1 MGDNMTA
8 TQQTKSYTE
17 PTFEE
22 ISPSMKIAMALIS
35 AIAADDDMQV
45 DQLMRNI
52 SMPASVLDALKMGMG
67 ASWVEAKG
75 LGLSHAEAT
84 LDHGRSNQQT
94 SGSPDSRIYHQIRI

>member
-1 MGDNMTA
+1 MTA

-22 ISPSMKIAMALIS
+22 ISPNMKIAMALIS

-67 ASWVEAKG
+67 VGWVEAKG

-84 LDHGRSNQQT
+84 LDHGRSNQ
-94 SGSPDSRIYHQIRI
+94 

>member
-1 MGDNMTA
+1 MR
-8 TQQTKSYTE
+8 
-17 PTFEE
+17 
-22 ISPSMKIAMALIS
+22 IAMALNS

-75 LGLSHAEAT
+75 LGLSHVEAS
-84 LDHGRSNQQT
+84 LDHGRSNQ
-94 SGSPDSRIYHQIRI
+94 

>member
-22 ISPSMKIAMALIS
+22 ISLNMRIAMELNS

-52 SMPASVLDALKMGMG
+52 SMPASVLDTLKMGMG

-84 LDHGRSNQQT
+84 LDHGRSNQ
-94 SGSPDSRIYHQIRI
+94 

>member
-1 MGDNMTA
+1 
-8 TQQTKSYTE
+8 
-17 PTFEE
+17 
-22 ISPSMKIAMALIS
+22 MALNS

-75 LGLSHAEAT
+75 LGLSRAEAT

-94 SGSPDSRIYHQIRI
+94 SDSPDSRIYHQIRI

>member
-1 MGDNMTA
+1 
-8 TQQTKSYTE
+8 
-17 PTFEE
+17 
-22 ISPSMKIAMALIS
+22 MALNS

-67 ASWVEAKG
+67 VSWVEAKG

-84 LDHGRSNQQT
+84 LDHGRSNQQA

>member
-1 MGDNMTA
+1 
-8 TQQTKSYTE
+8 
-17 PTFEE
+17 
-22 ISPSMKIAMALIS
+22 MALNS

-94 SGSPDSRIYHQIRI
+94 SGSPGNRIYHQIRI